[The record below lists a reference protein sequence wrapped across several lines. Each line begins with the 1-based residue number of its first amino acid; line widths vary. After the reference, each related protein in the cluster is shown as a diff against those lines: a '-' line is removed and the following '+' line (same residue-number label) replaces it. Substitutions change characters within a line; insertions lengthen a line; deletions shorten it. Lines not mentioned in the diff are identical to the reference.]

1 MNIVGYNGDFSEKLP
16 CTVGLPSE
24 KPEVVELMEKN
35 GGSNPS
41 LSAGQL
47 AAEHPDVL
55 YPHWGKKDCE
65 AILAKY
71 K

>member
-1 MNIVGYNGDFSEKLP
+1 MNIVGHNGDFSEKLP

-41 LSAGQL
+41 LSARQPL
-47 AAEHPDVL
+47 DN
-55 YPHWGKKDCE
+55 KRKN
-65 AILAKY
+65 
-71 K
+71 